1 MLLPLPA
8 RPEWI
13 STPLT
18 TSLETCEEWK
28 LWGGGNECQ
37 IMKEMKIVKGL
48 ARA

>member
-18 TSLETCEEWK
+18 TSLEERK
-28 LWGGGNECQ
+28 LWGGGKECQ
-37 IMKEMKIVKGL
+37 IMKEMKIVEGL